1 MLFCLSVF
9 VPTVLKRASHRTQL
23 MIATVT
29 SSFFFHSK
37 IYCYNHVVVRVDRGQ
52 KIVFD
57 LCFTFFRC
65 RLLAISRIENHVYSS
80 VKRNSFDTFLE
91 ESLF

>member
-9 VPTVLKRASHRTQL
+9 VPTVLQRASHRTQL

-29 SSFFFHSK
+29 SSFFSTAKF
-37 IYCYNHVVVRVDRGQ
+37 IATIVTVRVDRGQ